1 MALREFIDSSGVA
14 WQVWEV
20 HPKLTERR
28 LIKAERGA
36 TRVSDER
43 RLLDQPRFGPEQ
55 SLAHGWLAFR
65 SSVERRRRSAIPE
78 SWEDLSS
85 DGLQALLGASSL
97 TGPVRRLMD

>member
-1 MALREFIDSSGVA
+1 MALREFTDSSGVA

-28 LIKAERGA
+28 LIAARRIA
-36 TRVSDER
+36 TRVSSER
-43 RLLDQPRFGPEQ
+43 RLLDHPRFGPEQ

-78 SWEDLSS
+78 SWENLSN
-85 DGLQALLGASSL
+85 DGLQALLRASSL
-97 TGPVRRLMD
+97 TGPVRRLVD

>member
-1 MALREFIDSSGVA
+1 MALREFTDASGVT

-28 LIKAERGA
+28 QTTGEREA
-36 TRVSDER
+36 IRVSDER

-65 SSVERRRRSAIPE
+65 SDVERRRRSAIPE
-78 SWEDLSS
+78 SWENLSV
-85 DGLQALLGASSL
+85 DGLQSLLNVSTLS
-97 TGPVRRLMD
+97 GPVRRLMD